1 LFLKWERTPPL
12 VVLGSE
18 PTLMSMLR
26 NRRHTEA
33 SLKAV
38 LADAIQD
45 LGLTDDEA
53 VSPVCIG
60 YALLKMGAQPEEVS
74 RLLSWQEFERLSAA
88 LLRVSGYSVRENL
101 VLTKPRAQLDIVASG
116 PSIVLSIDCKH
127 YQRGHAPSA
136 LGKFADDQLRR
147 SGLLRKK
154 SGDPRPI
161 ASVILSMSEP
171 EGNFVRGVAVV
182 PVRTLRSFLAHI
194 ESYSGLLELK

>member
-1 LFLKWERTPPL
+1 MI
-12 VVLGSE
+12 VLGSQ

-26 NRRHTEA
+26 DRRRSDA
-33 SLKAV
+33 SLKAI
-38 LADAIQD
+38 LADALRD
-45 LGLTDDEA
+45 LGLTEDEA

-88 LLRVSGYSVRENL
+88 LLRVSGYTVRENV
-101 VLTKPRAQLDIVASG
+101 VLTKPRAQIDIVASG
-116 PSIVLSIDCKH
+116 PSIVLCMDCKH
-127 YQRGHAPSA
+127 YQKGHPPSA
-136 LGKFADDQLRR
+136 LAKFAADQLRR

-171 EGNFVRGVAVV
+171 EGKFVRGVAVV
-182 PVRTLRSFLAHI
+182 PVRTLSSFLAHI
-194 ESYSGLLELK
+194 ESYLGLLELR